1 MAYQIKKRNHYVEQ
15 LELVDEAGRVVHAL
29 NIDLDPGAVAE
40 DLSRKY
46 LDLVKTKKE
55 VDQLKLEKP
64 EELVEAYERLGN
76 AAISMIAAVFGKEN
90 TEVILKF
97 YDGRYNNLILEVVP
111 FIRDAVVPEVRRM
124 AQEQRKEILKKYN
137 RKTRRLFEK
146 VKE

>member
-1 MAYQIKKRNHYVEQ
+1 MAYQIKRRNHYVEQ
-15 LELVDEAGRVVHAL
+15 LELVDESGRIAHTL
-29 NIDLDPGAVAE
+29 NIDLDPGVVAE
-40 DLSRKY
+40 DLSKKY
-46 LDLVKTKKE
+46 LDLMKTKEE

-64 EELVEAYERLGN
+64 EELVEAYEQLGN

-97 YDGRYNNLILEVVP
+97 YDGRYNDLILEVVP
-111 FIRDAVVPEVRRM
+111 FIRDVVVPEVRRM

>member
-46 LDLVKTKKE
+46 LDLVKTKEE
-55 VDQLKLEKP
+55 VDRLKLEKP
-64 EELVEAYERLGN
+64 EELAEAYERLGN
-76 AAISMIAAVFGKEN
+76 AAISMITAVFRKEN

-97 YDGRYNNLILEVVP
+97 YDSRYNDLILEVVP
-111 FIRDAVVPEVRRM
+111 FIRDVVVPEVRRM
-124 AQEQRKEILKKYN
+124 AQEQRKEVLKKYN
-137 RKTRRLFEK
+137 RKTRRSFKK
-146 VKE
+146 VKG